1 MFLKVVRHYCA
12 IKHTNKTT
20 ACKYLVRFAVVV
32 CCQTHSQQHKQ
43 RKYLWKGA
51 DLGYQLG
58 VGSVVPVGS
67 VGSKILIWFTQSDF
81 EECVVNHRIIQKS
94 ENPLIATSSPMH
106 RENCLAE
113 KIGSVLVIRCN
124 SWNTSIQTTLGVINL
139 IIYPQTAVIAVV
151 LFRKKKKSLFPILMY
166 TCIIIY
172 VYLYIYVNMLIYIP
186 SVAYHYFEYERG

>member
-151 LFRKKKKSLFPILMY
+151 LFRKKKKVSFPY
-166 TCIIIY
+166 TY
-172 VYLYIYVNMLIYIP
+172 VYMYYYLCILIHLCKY
-186 SVAYHYFEYERG
+186 AYLHS